1 MSKFRNE
8 RLKVVYADGT
18 PEFHATE
25 DRQAHDEELIWS
37 LFKPMLALFLL
48 TKPVERTVP
57 RTPEIDDA
65 YKAEM
70 KSLIGEKAM
79 PMVEFFALSEK
90 LDFEHHPTRQ
100 KTSFPVKLIGLDN
113 MPLDGHAGLAFLT
126 ECLAGRE
133 TVTVADVEEIAA
145 KYKSRPK

>member
-1 MSKFRNE
+1 VSSKFGHE
-8 RLKVVYADGT
+8 QLKVVYTDGA

-25 DRQAHDEELIWS
+25 DRQVHDEDLIWS
-37 LFKPMLALFLL
+37 LFNPMLALFLL

-90 LDFEHHPTRQ
+90 LDLEHNPTRQ
-100 KTSFPVKLIGLDN
+100 KTSFPVQLIGLDN
-113 MPLDGHAGLAFLT
+113 MPLEGHAGLEFLK
-126 ECLAGRE
+126 EQLSGRE
-133 TVTVADVEEIAA
+133 TVTVADIEEIAA
-145 KYKSRPK
+145 NWKAR